1 MSSPS
6 PRSPASSDMDEEEPL
21 QYCEESDSESSVDSL
36 CGPIEFC
43 QMCGVP
49 WDDKEDG
56 CEFCES
62 KLDSTSDQMDED

>member
-1 MSSPS
+1 
-6 PRSPASSDMDEEEPL
+6 MDEEEP
-21 QYCEESDSESSVDSL
+21 QQFCQDSDSEDSEDYPSDEESL

-49 WDDKEDG
+49 WDNKEDG